1 MSFQRT
7 PMRTSPSSR
16 SSGPVHGV
24 GQRVYV
30 ACPEGGPAHVTLTDH
45 VGLPGALRLRDGS
58 EVEIRAW
65 QPNGKTGTRYCVRST
80 AADGVEG
87 WLGAASLRTS
97 RVRVAPTAATAPAHA
112 AASQRRL
119 DRR

>member
-7 PMRTSPSSR
+7 PMRTTPSSR

-24 GQRVYV
+24 GQRVYI
-30 ACPEGGPAHVTLTDH
+30 ACPAGGPADVALTDH
-45 VGLPGALRLRDGS
+45 AGLPGALRLRDGS

-80 AADGVEG
+80 TDGVEG

-97 RVRVAPTAATAPAHA
+97 SVRLAPDVPAPADPNP
-112 AASQRRL
+112 RRP

>member
-7 PMRTSPSSR
+7 PTRTSSSSR
-16 SSGPVHGV
+16 SSGPVLGV
-24 GQRVYV
+24 GQRVYI
-30 ACPEGGPAHVTLTDH
+30 ACPEGGPADVALTNH

-80 AADGVEG
+80 TDGVEG

-97 RVRVAPTAATAPAHA
+97 RVRVAPDA
-112 AASQRRL
+112 AAPVDPNQRRS